1 MSLEM
6 LKADVDAAAQ
16 QTQAAAD
23 GAAATKPGSH
33 LAGVAAALPGS
44 TSAGAV
50 QALVESW
57 DTAVSEWHRDAS
69 GLAERMSAAA
79 EHLQATDEVVSRG
92 FGRPMEMAQ

>member
-1 MSLEM
+1 M
-6 LKADVDAAAQ
+6 
-16 QTQAAAD
+16 
-23 GAAATKPGSH
+23 GW
-33 LAGVAAALPGS
+33 
-44 TSAGAV
+44 V